1 MKATGKKRGTHTH
14 TGRLC
19 LPKCRSLHRRPVP
32 VSHTNSTA
40 GTRLYRSIER
50 RTYQVINPPFQ
61 AWRVSIPQGYTHSS
75 CTLTRREDRDRRCGR
90 RDTRTHGSKSP
101 GTYHRAPFSFSLSL
115 SLSSMCVCVYV
126 SPHLLTHSLGC
137 HAVWSPLACQAQ
149 CLRPHHHHHHHCHCS
164 WLVCPATRLF
174 YRDLSS
180 TT

>member
-1 MKATGKKRGTHTH
+1 MKATGKKRGTHT
-14 TGRLC
+14 LADC
-19 LPKCRSLHRRPVP
+19 ALPKCRSLHRGLCPCLTP
-32 VSHTNSTA
+32 TAHT
-40 GTRLYRSIER
+40 GTRLCRPIER

-101 GTYHRAPFSFSLSL
+101 GTYPRAPFSFFLSL
-115 SLSSMCVCVYV
+115 SIVCVCVYV
-126 SPHLLTHSLGC
+126 SPHLLTRSLGC